1 VAYADMLA
9 ILSWFKAELNGRN
22 DPT

>member
-1 VAYADMLA
+1 MWHMLA